1 MRKKAISIFMVSMVT
16 FLIQGFQ
23 LEAFSVEE
31 ETLTIKGVII
41 DNRCVDLNKNNL
53 ADFVKTHTKQCAL
66 MTACVASG
74 YSVYSDGK
82 IQKFDEPSN
91 KKIVEFLK
99 KSDSKLQV
107 VINAKKSGELISLV
121 SIENQK

>member
-1 MRKKAISIFMVSMVT
+1 MRKKAISIFMVGMVT